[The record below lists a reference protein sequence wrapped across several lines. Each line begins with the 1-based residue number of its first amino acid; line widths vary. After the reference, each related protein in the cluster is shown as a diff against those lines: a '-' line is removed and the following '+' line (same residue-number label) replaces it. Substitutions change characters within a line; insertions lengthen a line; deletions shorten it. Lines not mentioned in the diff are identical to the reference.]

1 SNVTITFDGEPVS
14 TVPETVEPNA
24 LGRFTARFEVPTDAA
39 SGKTTVEATGSIAV
53 PVSSATATF
62 TVVVRNTEPRA
73 VSQSVTVNEDEP
85 AEIKLQ
91 GSDPDGD
98 SISFAIVSE
107 PEFGLLAQVNPS
119 TGTVVYSPDSD
130 FTGKDKFTFTVND
143 GRAESNTATVSI
155 SVVPVNDAPKLDDVT
170 VETSED
176 TSIAIALT
184 ADDSDS
190 HKVSFSLQSG
200 PKHGDLRE
208 ITSTDR
214 YSAEVSYSPG
224 LDYNGEDSFAIS
236 VADEEGGSNTA
247 QVSIKIVP
255 VNDAPVATSEGIR
268 TLQDQSISFSIAG
281 SDVDGDPLTYII
293 TSKPDHGVLGGT
305 PPELE
310 YEPFTN
316 YHGSDEFTF
325 KVSDGITDSSIATFS
340 ISVTAVTNPKDPTSP
355 STGGDDEDAP
365 SPAGANDELQDDAIP
380 PTATGSA
387 NETSTDVPVGGSVTV
402 TDEAQAPIAEQ
413 GKTDAQAPKLNLP
426 ESPLVVDATSESGA
440 TVTFSVTAVD
450 DQDGEIAAYCSPSS
464 GSTFPVGK
472 VNVLCRATDKD
483 GNTALASFVVAV
495 NQIDGENDGLL
506 SMWVTFAITG
516 IVGAAGYGGFRA
528 VKRGIPRQKG

>member
-1 SNVTITFDGEPVS
+1 MRYPIVIALTTLFALPLLPAFAESAIELFPSAGSPGTKVDVRGTGFFPLSNVTITFDGELVS
-14 TVPETVEPNA
+14 TVPETVETNA
-24 LGRFTARFEVPTDAA
+24 LGMFTARFEVPADAA

-130 FTGKDKFTFTVND
+130 FTGKDKFSFTVND

-170 VETSED
+170 VESRED
-176 TSIAIALT
+176 TLIAIALT

-200 PKHGDLRE
+200 PEHGELGE
-208 ITSTDR
+208 IASTDR

-236 VADEEGGSNTA
+236 VADEKGGSNTA
-247 QVSIKIVP
+247 QVSIKIIP
-255 VNDAPVATSEGIR
+255 VNDAPVATSGGIR

-281 SDVDGDPLTYII
+281 SDVDGDTLAYII
-293 TSKPDHGVLGGT
+293 TSNPDHGALSGT

-340 ISVTAVTNPKDPTSP
+340 ISVTAITNPKDPTSP
-355 STGGDDEDAP
+355 STGGDDEDTP
-365 SPAGANDELQDDAIP
+365 SPAGANDELQDDAAP
-380 PTATGSA
+380 PTAMGSA
-387 NETSTDVPVGGSVTV
+387 NETSTDVPAGGNVTV
-402 TDEAQAPIAEQ
+402 ADEAQAPIAEQ
-413 GKTDAQAPKLNLP
+413 GKTDAQAPKLILP
-426 ESPLVVDATSESGA
+426 ESPLVVDAISESGA

-450 DQDGEIAAYCSPSS
+450 DQ
-464 GSTFPVGK
+464 
-472 VNVLCRATDKD
+472 
-483 GNTALASFVVAV
+483 
-495 NQIDGENDGLL
+495 
-506 SMWVTFAITG
+506 
-516 IVGAAGYGGFRA
+516 
-528 VKRGIPRQKG
+528 